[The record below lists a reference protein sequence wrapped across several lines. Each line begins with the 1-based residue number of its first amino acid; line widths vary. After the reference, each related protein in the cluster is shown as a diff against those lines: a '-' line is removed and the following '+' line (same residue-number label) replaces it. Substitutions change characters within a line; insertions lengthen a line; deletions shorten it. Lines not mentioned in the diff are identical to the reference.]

1 MSRCYPNISEHLGSL
16 MKTQNING
24 SDLSLK
30 TEIRPQ
36 LIKDILRGNTSNLS
50 LRNVHSLSKHFGMSI
65 FEFIDYIS
73 Q

>member
-1 MSRCYPNISEHLGSL
+1 MSRCYPHISEHLGCL

-24 SDLSLK
+24 GDLSLK

-36 LIKDILRGNTSNLS
+36 LIKDILRGDIFCLS
-50 LRNVHSLSKHFGMSI
+50 LRNVRALSKHFGMSI